1 MTGVS
6 SDISLHSINKYL
18 PIGESDLDNA
28 LAWDKIAEVNFRRP
42 QGEFKYSDQTVKS
55 LLSSSK
61 ERQLSTKEFD
71 YLEKNISWFRKKRD
85 QKSVSLNLVN
95 RLETNL
101 FDVNKTDILNKEYK
115 SLSKLSFPSR
125 ELELQVVKDQKEKS
139 LLVRGIMADENT
151 TSPDTEK
158 FEIPKNLDI
167 RLHEGLRILKDW
179 VNYISVVQVTQS
191 QGSTSKNI

>member
-1 MTGVS
+1 MHGS
-6 SDISLHSINKYL
+6 PRLRKI
-18 PIGESDLDNA
+18 LD
-28 LAWDKIAEVNFRRP
+28 
-42 QGEFKYSDQTVKS
+42 
-55 LLSSSK
+55 
-61 ERQLSTKEFD
+61 
-71 YLEKNISWFRKKRD
+71 RD
-85 QKSVSLNLVN
+85 REALNLIN

-101 FDVNKTDILNKEYK
+101 FDLNKTDILNKEYK

-139 LLVRGIMADENT
+139 LLVRGIMADENA
-151 TSPDTEK
+151 TSLDTEK

-191 QGSTSKNI
+191 QGSNSKNI

>member
-1 MTGVS
+1 MQLTQAIFCPTS
-6 SDISLHSINKYL
+6 ELKPNTKYFL
-18 PIGESDLDNA
+18 
-28 LAWDKIAEVNFRRP
+28 
-42 QGEFKYSDQTVKS
+42 KYSDQTVEA
-55 LLSSSK
+55 LLSLSK
-61 ERQLSTKEFD
+61 ERQLSTKEFV
-71 YLEKNISWFRKKRD
+71 YLEKNIGWFRKKRD

-101 FDVNKTDILNKEYK
+101 FDLNKTDILNKEYK
-115 SLSKLSFPSR
+115 SLSKLSFPSK

-139 LLVRGIMADENT
+139 LLVRGIMADENA

-179 VNYISVVQVTQS
+179 VNYISVAQVTQS
-191 QGSTSKNI
+191 QSSTSKNI